1 VRRYLDYAGAEADEG
16 SLGEGLES
24 LGSDHLRETV
34 QRLAEATNNGCG
46 GRLAELEVLRML
58 TGLARAGCLRH
69 SRKSQCSRPPT
80 RTGAWPPWTRGLV
93 AGELDTSSRR

>member
-1 VRRYLDYAGAEADEG
+1 MGEA
-16 SLGEGLES
+16 LES

-46 GRLAELEVLRML
+46 GRLAELDVLRML

-69 SRKSQCSRPPT
+69 IRKSQCSRPT
-80 RTGAWPPWTRGLV
+80 RTGAWSCGPNGLAALERMPRV
-93 AGELDTSSRR
+93 DGDGYLTAALGTLQARRVS